1 MSGYGD
7 FARVYDALNSD
18 ACYEQRGEYLWSA
31 FKKFRN
37 GKGPKTCLD
46 LACGTGILTEFF
58 AKKGCEMIGVDG
70 SVEMLNGARRRLCEN
85 FPETLLLCQDMTKL
99 DLYGTVEG
107 GICTLDSINHLCEKE
122 QVSRL
127 FSRLKFFI
135 EPGGIFIFDV
145 NTPYKHQNILADN
158 CFVIEREGLY
168 CGWQNFLD
176 EDGLRV
182 DIVLDMFVERNGL
195 YDRLCEEFSERAYT
209 AEELTEIVEQ
219 NEFAVLA
226 VYGDMTFE
234 PPEPNEQRYIFV
246 IKRKGM

>member
-1 MSGYGD
+1 
-7 FARVYDALNSD
+7 
-18 ACYEQRGEYLWSA
+18 
-31 FKKFRN
+31 
-37 GKGPKTCLD
+37 
-46 LACGTGILTEFF
+46 
-58 AKKGCEMIGVDG
+58 MIGVDG
-70 SVEMLNGARRRLCEN
+70 SVEMLNGARQRLCEK
-85 FPETLLLCQDMTKL
+85 FPETLLLCQDMTEL

-127 FSRLKFFI
+127 FSRLRFFI

-158 CFVIEREGLY
+158 CFVIERDGIY
-168 CGWQNFLD
+168 CGWQNFFD
-176 EDGLRV
+176 KESLRV
-182 DIVLDMFVERNGL
+182 DIVLDMFVERDGL
-195 YDRLCEEFSERAYT
+195 YDRFCEEFSERAYT
-209 AEELTEIVEQ
+209 ERELTEIVEQ
-219 NEFAVLA
+219 NGFDVLA

>member
-85 FPETLLLCQDMTKL
+85 FPETLLLCQDMTEL

-182 DIVLDMFVERNGL
+182 NIVLDMFVERNGPL
-195 YDRLCEEFSERAYT
+195 RPPLRRIFRTGIYGGRAYRNCRT
-209 AEELTEIVEQ
+209 KRICGFGGLR
-219 NEFAVLA
+219 
-226 VYGDMTFE
+226 
-234 PPEPNEQRYIFV
+234 RYDL
-246 IKRKGM
+246 